1 MDDGTGQAFNYVLA
15 AAVVSGA
22 LQTLLGIFKLG
33 RIADIFHGSVIQ
45 GLLAAIG
52 IIIFAKQIHVALGT
66 HSEGANIVDNLDG
79 CSGNATTCQSFCGID
94 IIGGTIDDFVQQ
106 QDYQQVLSTSYQ
118 YLCG

>member
-1 MDDGTGQAFNYVLA
+1 MMRNHRGNQRNVIRVFTTSDAAGQAFNYVLA

-66 HSEGANIVDNLDG
+66 HSDGANIVDNLVL
-79 CSGNATTCQSFCGID
+79 
-94 IIGGTIDDFVQQ
+94 TILRSIQMMRNVS
-106 QDYQQVLSTSYQ
+106 LKR
-118 YLCG
+118 